1 MAETKGPYDDLDFTI
16 PKGAKEEARKGLDWV
31 KEYGRGGTS
40 VGRNSA
46 RYLLNNTTAGAQKV
60 RHIAKYFPR
69 HEVDKRAEGYRPGED
84 GYPSN
89 GRIAWALWGGNAG
102 RSWSQKL
109 VRAMDARDEK
119 VSSALELITRRN
131 KILDQNDEIFAN
143 EFESDETKTI
153 LWKNYDRLLSKWDY
167 QLTLEYFQLFKN
179 LEKELNT
186 YFKKNPLTIIG
197 VGAGAGLIIDKITNS
212 WKADLY
218 DLYLSLMTDFAYQQ
232 IEILLPETIKGKN
245 EDIIAGVGKLPRNE
259 LITGGFYRLRN
270 TPNIF
275 PIEPMTRNKEA
286 IDFVTNSLD
295 NTMPNLAKTTKQRLN
310 VALRVGFDKGSSL
323 GLTGQELADYV
334 QAEIGDRFGLQRL
347 GRSNTIARTEAQ
359 KLAQFSKSQA
369 VKKSGLDVEKQWITR
384 RDNLVRDPHRAVDG
398 ARVSYE
404 KTFSV
409 GGYKMDYPGDSSFGA
424 PAGLVVNCRCD
435 TIYHRKRNRR
445 RR

>member
-16 PKGAKEEARKGLDWV
+16 PKGAKEEARRGLDWV
-31 KEYGRGGTS
+31 KEHGRGGTS

-46 RYLLNNTTAGAQKV
+46 RYILNNTTAGAQKV

-69 HEVDKRAEGYRPGED
+69 HESDRAAEGWRPGED

-109 VRAMDARDEK
+109 VRAMNARDEK
-119 VSSALELITRRN
+119 VDSALELITRRN
-131 KILDQNDEIFAN
+131 KILDQNDDIFAN
-143 EFESDETKTI
+143 EFESEETKTI

-179 LEKELNT
+179 LDSELKS
-186 YFKKNPLTIIG
+186 YFNKNPLTIIG
-197 VGAGAGLIIDKITNS
+197 VGGGAGLIIDKITND
-212 WKADLY
+212 WKADLF

-232 IEILLPETIKGKN
+232 IEILLPEQIKAKE
-245 EDIIAGVGKLPRNE
+245 EDIVRGVGRLPRNE
-259 LITGGFYRLRN
+259 LITGGLYRLRN
-270 TPNIF
+270 SNTVF

-286 IDFVTNSLD
+286 IDFVTRSLD
-295 NTMPNLAKTTKQRLN
+295 ETMPNLARTTKKRLN

-323 GLTGQELADYV
+323 GLTGQDLADYV
-334 QAEIGDRFGLQRL
+334 QAEVGDRFGLQRL

-359 KLAQFSKSQA
+359 KLAQFGKDQA

-398 ARVSYE
+398 ARVNYE
-404 KTFSV
+404 QFFSV
-409 GGYKMDYPGDSSFGA
+409 GGYKMSYPGDSSFGA
-424 PAGLVVNCRCD
+424 PANLVVNCRCD